1 MNFKKKELIILGI
14 IIVVLFSYLIFKSS
28 DRMHY
33 KVPTIE
39 KLKSETIEKISIRK
53 ADNEIILVKKNN
65 KWFIEPKS
73 YPTDIERV
81 NKMVET
87 ISNFSLSDLASRS
100 KNYTLY
106 ELDNDKGIHVTA
118 FSKDGE
124 IRYFEVGKAANTYS
138 HTFVKLKDD
147 DNIYYARESFRDL
160 FEAKMDD
167 LRNKSVMKVDINE
180 VSDIEIEKDGTKM
193 VFAKKA
199 ESAPAVDSKNKSKD
213 TTPVYDWVLPDGK
226 KGAKSVIDGILD
238 QITEVICQEYVA
250 ESNISTVIAQTPIF
264 TLKVKGRKDY
274 TLTFYPKV
282 GKLPGEQDSE
292 EKYPVVSSESPYP
305 FYLASW
311 KAEQIIKNPAD
322 MIEKPAVAKTPTQAA
337 PLKNQ

>member
-14 IIVVLFSYLIFKSS
+14 IIVVLFAYLIFKSS

-33 KVPTIE
+33 KVPTLE
-39 KLKSETIEKISIRK
+39 KLKSETIEKISISK

-100 KNYTLY
+100 KNYPLY
-106 ELDNDKGIHVTA
+106 ELDKDKGIRITA

-160 FEAKMDD
+160 FDAKMDD

-180 VSDIEIEKDGTKM
+180 VSDIEIEKDGTIM
-193 VFAKKA
+193 RFTKKA
-199 ESAPAVDSKNKSKD
+199 ESASAVDNKNKAKD
-213 TTPVYDWVLPDGK
+213 TTPVYDWILPDGK

-238 QITEVICQEYVA
+238 QISEVICQQYVD
-250 ESNISTVIAQTPIF
+250 EKNISTVIAQTPIF

-282 GKLPGEQDSE
+282 GKLPGEQDAE

-311 KAEQIIKNPAD
+311 KAEQIIKNPTD
-322 MIEKPAVAKTPTQAA
+322 MIEKPAAAKA
-337 PLKNQ
+337 PMQVSPLNNK